1 MCSIGVSGNPIATP
15 LRPSATRT
23 GPNVCPRFASSRSA
37 FSMCGGGR
45 FGADIEASLGTPRAG
60 GSGGSRARPK
70 WETLRVDKPEIHY
83 ARSGTVYVGYQ
94 AFGSGPFD
102 LVVVPGALS
111 NIDYGWEFESWRN
124 YYGALASIA
133 RVLLFDKRGTGIS
146 DPVLGA
152 PSLEER
158 MDDVRAVMDA
168 VGSERAALIGSW
180 DGAAIAALF
189 AATHPERRPP
199 SFSTVLSFAG
209 DGRPTTRGEA
219 ETSPTASPRLRPTGQ
234 HAKPSKSRLPRKCP
248 VGRATRSSHDRS
260 ASYVRLSASPTT
272 FAKLLE
278 MNLAS
283 TYGRRSQRSGSRRS

>member
-1 MCSIGVSGNPIATP
+1 M
-15 LRPSATRT
+15 
-23 GPNVCPRFASSRSA
+23 
-37 FSMCGGGR
+37 
-45 FGADIEASLGTPRAG
+45 
-60 GSGGSRARPK
+60 
-70 WETLRVDKPEIHY
+70 DKPEIHY
-83 ARSGTVYVGYQ
+83 ARSGNVYVGYQ

-102 LVVVPGALS
+102 LVVVPGFLS

-168 VGSERAALIGSW
+168 AGSERAALIGSW

-189 AATHPERRPP
+189 AATYPERTAALILNTPLVRGRWASDYPWGSRNEP
-199 SFSTVLSFAG
+199 DSVASFATAWGTREAIEEHVAVEMPGRIG
-209 DGRPTTRGEA
+209 DEQFARQ
-219 ETSPTASPRLRPTGQ
+219 L
-234 HAKPSKSRLPRKCP
+234 
-248 VGRATRSSHDRS
+248 

-278 MNLAS
+278 LNLAIDVREALA
-283 TYGRRSQRSGSRRS
+283 TIRAPTLVIHHERPQLGDGEQVDLDMLFGIRARCEPLRCRAHPRRTIRRVATR

>member
-1 MCSIGVSGNPIATP
+1 MD
-15 LRPSATRT
+15 R
-23 GPNVCPRFASSRSA
+23 
-37 FSMCGGGR
+37 
-45 FGADIEASLGTPRAG
+45 
-60 GSGGSRARPK
+60 
-70 WETLRVDKPEIHY
+70 PEIHY
-83 ARSGTVYVGYQ
+83 ARSSGNVYVGYQ

-102 LVVVPGALS
+102 LVVVPGFLS

-189 AATHPERRPP
+189 AATYPERTAALILNTPIVRGRWASDYPWGSRDEPDSVGLVRGRLGNTRSHRRAGCHGNARSRGRRGVRTTDHRPTSVFPPARRP
-199 SFSTVLSFAG
+199 SRSCSSLNLAIDVREALSTIRVPTLVIHHERPQLG
-209 DGRPTTRGEA
+209 DGERADIDDARRHRASRRAATLPSG
-219 ETSPTASPRLRPTGQ
+219 SPAHDSSRCHPVTPSSGPSISASSLRPFE
-234 HAKPSKSRLPRKCP
+234 S
-248 VGRATRSSHDRS
+248 
-260 ASYVRLSASPTT
+260 
-272 FAKLLE
+272 F
-278 MNLAS
+278 
-283 TYGRRSQRSGSRRS
+283 

>member
-1 MCSIGVSGNPIATP
+1 MFDPPLLLGIWEPVQPWVSHA
-15 LRPSATRT
+15 
-23 GPNVCPRFASSRSA
+23 RSGDGQA
-37 FSMCGGGR
+37 AAR
-45 FGADIEASLGTPRAG
+45 PRAQ
-60 GSGGSRARPK
+60 GSGARAILK
-70 WETLRVDKPEIHY
+70 WETLRVDRPEIHY
-83 ARSGTVYVGYQ
+83 ARSGNVYVGYQ

-102 LVVVPGALS
+102 LVVVPGFLS

-189 AATHPERRPP
+189 AATYPERTAALILNTPIVRGRWASDYPWG
-199 SFSTVLSFAG
+199 SRDEADSVASFAA
-209 DGRPTTRGEA
+209 DWANT
-219 ETSPTASPRLRPTGQ
+219 
-234 HAKPSKSRLPRKCP
+234 
-248 VGRATRSSHDRS
+248 
-260 ASYVRLSASPTT
+260 
-272 FAKLLE
+272 
-278 MNLAS
+278 
-283 TYGRRSQRSGSRRS
+283 